1 MGPRNAFS
9 ILCYAKPRVSA
20 GVVTRGRTTIHRNTH
35 SQTGGEGG
43 GGRVRHGSPRLA
55 LPIQQG
61 VGTRLSFDP
70 KPNLSTK
77 RFAEN
82 PNVQPGRKMGTRT
95 RVIIEKGFDG
105 SLDGWVIEW
114 LA

>member
-1 MGPRNAFS
+1 MLRKAQGLSGSGDTGAYDHPS
-9 ILCYAKPRVSA
+9 QHTL
-20 GVVTRGRTTIHRNTH
+20 TDRGRR
-35 SQTGGEGG
+35 G